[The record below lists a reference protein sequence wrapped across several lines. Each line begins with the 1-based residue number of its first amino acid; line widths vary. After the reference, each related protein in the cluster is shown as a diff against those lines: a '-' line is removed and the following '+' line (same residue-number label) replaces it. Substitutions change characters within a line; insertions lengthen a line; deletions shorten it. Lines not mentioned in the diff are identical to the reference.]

1 MSSTTA
7 PAALQPAE
15 MVDADHPAVR
25 DFAHRHTAGAADDR
39 ERAVRLYY
47 AVRDGFRYDAY
58 DIALT
63 ADALKGSA
71 VLASGHGWCVNKAAL
86 LAAACRVVGVPARI
100 GLADVRNHLST
111 ARLREYLGTDVFYC
125 HGYTSIALDGA
136 WVKATPAFNIELCHK
151 LRLQP
156 LEFDGTAD
164 SIYHPCDLDG
174 QRHMEYLRFRGEF
187 DDVPRELILGVFAE
201 HYPRLA
207 ALQGANWAAD
217 VTAEASSQ
225 R

>member
-1 MSSTTA
+1 MHDDALHVTEMID
-7 PAALQPAE
+7 AA
-15 MVDADHPAVR
+15 HPAVR
-25 DFAHRHTAGAADDR
+25 AFALEQTVGTVDAR
-39 ERAVRLYY
+39 ERAVKLYY

-58 DIALT
+58 DIVLT

-86 LAAACRVVGVPARI
+86 LAAACRAVGVPARI

-125 HGYTSIALDGA
+125 HGYTAIQLDGR
-136 WVKATPAFNIELCHK
+136 WVKATPAFNVELCEK
-151 LRLQP
+151 LRLHP
-156 LEFDGTAD
+156 LEFDGHAD

-225 R
+225 P

>member
-1 MSSTTA
+1 MPPTTA
-7 PAALQPAE
+7 SAALQGAE
-15 MVDADHPAVR
+15 MIDADHPDVR
-25 DFAHRHTAGAADDR
+25 AFARAHTDGAADDR
-39 ERAVRLYY
+39 ERAVKLYY

-63 ADALKGSA
+63 TDALKGSA

-86 LAAACRVVGVPARI
+86 LAAACRAVGVPARI

-125 HGYTSIALDGA
+125 HGYTAIELDGR
-136 WVKATPAFNIELCHK
+136 WVKATPAFNVELCDK
-151 LRLQP
+151 LRLHA
-156 LEFDGTAD
+156 LEFDGRAD
-164 SIYHPCDLDG
+164 SIYHPCDVDG
-174 QRHMEYLRFRGEF
+174 RRHMEYLRFRGEF
-187 DDVPRELILGVFAE
+187 DDVPRELILRVFAE

-207 ALQGANWAAD
+207 ALQGANWADD
-217 VTAEASSQ
+217 VAAEAATL

>member
-1 MSSTTA
+1 MLQATEMID
-7 PAALQPAE
+7 AA
-15 MVDADHPAVR
+15 HPAVR
-25 DFAHRHTAGAADDR
+25 AFAAQHTAGAADDR
-39 ERAVRLYY
+39 ERAVQLYY

-71 VLASGHGWCVNKAAL
+71 VLASGRGWCVNKAAL
-86 LAAACRVVGVPARI
+86 LAAACRAVGVPARI

-111 ARLREYLGTDVFYC
+111 ARLREHLGTDVFYC
-125 HGYTSIALDGA
+125 HGYTAIALDGR
-136 WVKATPAFNIELCHK
+136 WVKATPAFNVELCHK
-151 LRLQP
+151 LRLHP
-156 LEFDGTAD
+156 LEFDGSTD

-187 DDVPRELILGVFAE
+187 DDVPREMILRVFAE

-207 ALQGANWAAD
+207 ALQGANWADD
-217 VTAEASSQ
+217 VAAEAAGP